1 MKVEGRI
8 LYIMDVKSGVSKNGK
23 NWKTVDFVVE
33 IPGQYPKKVCFN
45 LFGEERVDTFCGTC
59 NVQDEVVVDFK
70 IDALEY
76 IGKWYNKV
84 SAWKVEKIGGVNRP
98 SSSQNTHGRRNG
110 DEYPF

>member
-23 NWKTVDFVVE
+23 IWKTVDFVVE

-45 LFGEERVDTFCGTC
+45 LFGEERVATFCSTC
-59 NVQDEVVVDFK
+59 NVLDEVVVDFE
-70 IDALEY
+70 IDAQEFL
-76 IGKWYNKV
+76 GKWYNKV

-98 SSSQNTHGRRNG
+98 SSSQNTQGRKNG
-110 DEYPF
+110 DDYPF

>member
-45 LFGEERVDTFCGTC
+45 LFGEERVATFCGTC
-59 NVQDEVVVDFK
+59 NVQDEVVVDFE
-70 IDALEY
+70 IDAQEY
-76 IGKWYNKV
+76 LGKWYNKV
-84 SAWKVEKIGGVNRP
+84 SAWKVRLRP
-98 SSSQNTHGRRNG
+98 RTRRAEEIATTTRSNVI
-110 DEYPF
+110 PLLI